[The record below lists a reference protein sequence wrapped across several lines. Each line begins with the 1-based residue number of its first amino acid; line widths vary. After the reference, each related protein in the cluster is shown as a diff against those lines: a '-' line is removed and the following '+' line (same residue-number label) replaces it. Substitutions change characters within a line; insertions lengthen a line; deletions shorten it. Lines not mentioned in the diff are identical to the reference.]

1 MARYQVILAYDGTAF
16 QGFQRQAGAETV
28 QGDVEKALRNLG
40 WRGRS
45 ILAAG
50 RTDAG
55 VHATGQVIAFD
66 LDWKHSEDDLRAAIN
81 AHLPADVAAQG
92 VVEAHGDFHPR
103 YDAVSRSYRYH
114 IFCQENRHPLRE
126 RFAWRVWQPVD
137 LNRLALA
144 AGLLPGRHDF
154 AAFGSPLRAGGS
166 TLRTVFEAGWRSIQA
181 QWETPDL
188 VFEITADA
196 FLFHMVRRLV
206 AAQVLVGQAK
216 LEVEELANLLR
227 HPSETVVQGLAPPD
241 GLVLVNVAFETTNN
255 L

>member
-1 MARYQVILAYDGTAF
+1 MARYQVILAYDGTAY

-81 AHLPADVAAQG
+81 AHLPADVAAQR

-126 RFAWRVWQPVD
+126 HFAWRVWQPVD

-144 AGLLPGRHDF
+144 ARLLPGRHDF